1 MIESLRAELKA
12 IQEWPTWEL
21 RTETEM
27 IAVFFREIRAREIK
41 EKIAEMASMN

>member
-12 IQEWPTWEL
+12 IQEWPAGEL

-27 IAVFFREIRAREIK
+27 IAVFFRGMRAREIK